1 MKDIPVYAKTASY
14 AIEHDELE
22 AYRTS
27 YKMNMACKAAI
38 TDAVAK
44 YYSDNVLHSADAL
57 KELTKNFSLE
67 RIAVVTA
74 VSLRDMDWDGRISRD
89 NKEWAKSVPFPK
101 DIDDWNRDRSSVY
114 AVSDVHPGLLNLFAD
129 TVRKELERTNI
140 VPLKKTSLVEKL
152 THPLPQKSNKIGQ
165 LKDKEL

>member
-22 AYRTS
+22 AYCTS

-57 KELTKNFSLE
+57 KELTKKS
-67 RIAVVTA
+67 RAVVRTGETTSYA
-74 VSLRDMDWDGRISRD
+74 NVILVSG
-89 NKEWAKSVPFPK
+89 VTF
-101 DIDDWNRDRSSVY
+101 
-114 AVSDVHPGLLNLFAD
+114 
-129 TVRKELERTNI
+129 
-140 VPLKKTSLVEKL
+140 
-152 THPLPQKSNKIGQ
+152 
-165 LKDKEL
+165 